1 MGSTFCDG
9 VAGHIKRNSQHLQN
23 KKLCISVG
31 HTQHMKYPIGR
42 HPGSRHME
50 KHMWICM
57 NRATKAA
64 ALRCKF
70 KGKNLASS
78 IHARSGPKLKNRND
92 KITKK
97 DFWLEYNSQSDQK
110 NNSSY
115 KTSKSNVND
124 GFPRWELKGQW
135 YKLREKWSEMAPFSD
150 HTWSKPCAWL
160 TFVHQP
166 NFWQGALM
174 GKHNFIKTQNH
185 NSDSIAT
192 SCAGGS
198 FWWMESHITLIPFTW
213 ILMSP
218 TKLKAL
224 NQALQSHSMKEWAIV
239 YQFNP
244 FFNISPN
251 LVALPNKPLEKI
263 LKCIQCLFG

>member
-1 MGSTFCDG
+1 
-9 VAGHIKRNSQHLQN
+9 
-23 KKLCISVG
+23 
-31 HTQHMKYPIGR
+31 
-42 HPGSRHME
+42 
-50 KHMWICM
+50 
-57 NRATKAA
+57 
-64 ALRCKF
+64 
-70 KGKNLASS
+70 
-78 IHARSGPKLKNRND
+78 
-92 KITKK
+92 
-97 DFWLEYNSQSDQK
+97 
-110 NNSSY
+110 
-115 KTSKSNVND
+115 
-124 GFPRWELKGQW
+124 
-135 YKLREKWSEMAPFSD
+135 MAPFSD
-150 HTWSKPCAWL
+150 HTWPKPCAWL

-192 SCAGGS
+192 SCAGGN

-224 NQALQSHSMKEWAIV
+224 NHASEAIQWRNRPLCIM

-263 LKCIQCLFG
+263 LKCILLFNASLARVILRKISFNIQNLKITTQTKKAKY